1 MGKQLARQFVR
12 MLLLLVGVSLVVF
25 LFDALI
31 PGDPAQVL
39 AGESATLAD
48 IERTREQL
56 GLNRP
61 LVDRYLDWAGRAVR
75 GDLGRSL
82 YSSQL
87 VGQEIAARL
96 PVTLSMMGLALLI
109 SVIVGIGAGV
119 FAALHRGR
127 WADRAIVLAASLGV
141 AMPNFWVG
149 LMLVLLLAIA
159 LPWLP
164 ATGYVPL
171 TESLSGWLRHLTL
184 PSLALALAPA
194 AEITRQVRGSVTGF
208 MSRDFVRTATAKG
221 LPRWLVIGKHVLKNT
236 GVTVATVTG
245 IQVSVLLGGSVVIE
259 QVFGLP
265 GIGGLVLE
273 AVIARDLPV
282 VQGIVLVTT
291 LMVLA
296 TSLLVE
302 MSYGYFNP
310 RVRG

>member
-1 MGKQLARQFVR
+1 
-12 MLLLLVGVSLVVF
+12 
-25 LFDALI
+25 
-31 PGDPAQVL
+31 
-39 AGESATLAD
+39 
-48 IERTREQL
+48 
-56 GLNRP
+56 
-61 LVDRYLDWAGRAVR
+61 
-75 GDLGRSL
+75 
-82 YSSQL
+82 
-87 VGQEIAARL
+87 
-96 PVTLSMMGLALLI
+96 
-109 SVIVGIGAGV
+109 
-119 FAALHRGR
+119 
-127 WADRAIVLAASLGV
+127 
-141 AMPNFWVG
+141 
-149 LMLVLLLAIA
+149 
-159 LPWLP
+159 
-164 ATGYVPL
+164 
-171 TESLSGWLRHLTL
+171 
-184 PSLALALAPA
+184 
-194 AEITRQVRGSVTGF
+194 